1 VGFATRRGRDAA
13 DDEIVRMIAED
24 PDPSAITVVTSDD
37 RLAERVGELGAQVA
51 PAGGFR
57 RRLDDAPA

>member
-1 VGFATRRGRDAA
+1 
-13 DDEIVRMIAED
+13 MIAED